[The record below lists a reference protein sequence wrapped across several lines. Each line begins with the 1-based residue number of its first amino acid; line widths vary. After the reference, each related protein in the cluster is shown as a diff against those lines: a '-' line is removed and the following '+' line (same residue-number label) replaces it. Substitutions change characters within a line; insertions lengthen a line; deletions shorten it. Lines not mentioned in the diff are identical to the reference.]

1 MTRIQ
6 LPPVT
11 KYSLVIL
18 VVLTAFAAVIRY
30 WTYMVMLSELDKII
44 QENNRPHSELEIQ
57 EGRAF
62 PSDPILRSQV
72 PRPGDL
78 FVPYLTLVPRETPI
92 FYPWVLITSTF
103 VERSILSFIVTFS
116 TILYGGKYCE
126 QIWGSME
133 LARFIGLLCVI
144 PNILTL
150 FVCLLV
156 SWIEGNPEYEGES
169 TAKVVTICG
178 GASLVAGFMV
188 AFKQLVPQHTVVLFK
203 GRIKFKVKR
212 IPFIFLTTVSFLGV
226 FTSVLYSLMA
236 WIGFFTSW
244 LYLRYY
250 RRAYVDPMLP
260 FNSTSIG
267 PSLSYEHSNPSGIKI
282 RGDASDSFALH
293 TFFPEPFNFV
303 ISHYLADPGYGLL
316 VKMKLLSPFTQ
327 SEIESANSRAA
338 ARISSMSPGASFVAF
353 GQDVEEHAMY
363 PRGNSRAEAER
374 RRSMALR
381 VLDRE
386 SLRVPSPPAIHTK
399 NP

>member
-1 MTRIQ
+1 MTRIK

-18 VVLTAFAAVIRY
+18 VLLTTIVAVLRYTTYVI
-30 WTYMVMLSELDKII
+30 MVSDLNRVI
-44 QENNRPHSELEIQ
+44 QENKQPHSQVEI
-57 EGRAF
+57 EDGRAY
-62 PSDPILRSQV
+62 PPDPIMKSQV

-103 VERSILSFIVTFS
+103 VEHSILSFITTFS

-126 QIWGSME
+126 HIWGSME

-144 PNILTL
+144 PNFLTIVFYL
-150 FVCLLV
+150 IVA
-156 SWIEGNPEYEGES
+156 WIEGDVDEVGPTPAG
-169 TAKVVTICG
+169 VVTICG
-178 GASLVAGFMV
+178 GAALITGFLV

-212 IPFIFLTTVSFLGV
+212 IPFIFLTTVTFFGI
-226 FTSVLYSLMA
+226 FTTALYSVMA
-236 WIGFFTSW
+236 WIGFFSSW
-244 LYLRYY
+244 VYLRFY
-250 RRAYVDPMLP
+250 RKAYTDPMLP
-260 FNSTSIG
+260 FNSPSIG
-267 PSLSYEHSNPSGIKI
+267 PVVSYEHSNPSGIRI
-282 RGDASDSFALH
+282 RGDASDSFAMQ

-303 ISHYLADPGYGLL
+303 IAHYLADPGYRLL
-316 VKMKLLSPFTQ
+316 VTLKLLTPFTQ

-338 ARISSMSPGASFVAF
+338 ARLSSMTPGASFVAF
-353 GQDVEEHAMY
+353 GQDNEDHSTY

-381 VLDRE
+381 VMDRE
-386 SLRVPSPPAIHTK
+386 ALRVPSPPAVHSKI
-399 NP
+399 P